1 MIALIPNQGC
11 RSRVIRSYVIRRAR
25 FTKGQR
31 RAFAEGWEKFGLD
44 MRSGL
49 LNTELEFGKL
59 APLIVEI
66 GFGMGDSLFEMA
78 QKNPESHFIG
88 IEVYAP
94 GVGRLINRAQSAGLT
109 NLRIYF
115 SDAKDVLESCIG
127 LESIDRLQL
136 YFPDPWHKKKHHK
149 RRLVQVEFVELVRSR
164 LRLGGI
170 FHMATDWKPYAEHM
184 LNVMN
189 LSEGF
194 ENCGNEMGGYS
205 SKPKYRPSTKFEDR
219 GRELGHGVWDL
230 LFSRQI

>member
-11 RSRVIRSYVIRRAR
+11 SSRVIRSYVIRRAR

-31 RAFAEGWEKFGLD
+31 RAFAQGWEKFGLD
-44 MRSGL
+44 MRSGR

-94 GVGRLINRAQSAGLT
+94 GVGRLINRAHSAGLT

-115 SDAKDVLESCIG
+115 SDAKDVLESCIA

-149 RRLVQVEFVELVRSR
+149 RRLVQLGFVELVRSR

-194 ENCGNEMGGYS
+194 ENCGNGMGGYS
-205 SKPKYRPSTKFEDR
+205 SKPKYRPVTKFEER

>member
-1 MIALIPNQGC
+1 MIDFISHQGC
-11 RSRVIRSYVIRRAR
+11 RSRAIRSYVIRSGR
-25 FTKGQR
+25 FTKAQR
-31 RAFAEGWEKFGLD
+31 RAFEQVWEKFGLD
-44 MRSGL
+44 VGSGL
-49 LNTELEFGKL
+49 LNMELEFGKL

-66 GFGMGDSLFEMA
+66 GFGMGDALFEMA

-94 GVGRLINRAQSAGLT
+94 GIGRLMNRAYSVGLT

-115 SDAKDVLESCIG
+115 SDANDVLENCIG
-127 LESIDRLQL
+127 MESIDRLQL
-136 YFPDPWHKKKHHK
+136 FFPDPWHKKKHHK

-184 LNVMN
+184 LDVMN

-194 ENCGNEMGGYS
+194 ANCANGIGGYS
-205 SKPKYRPSTKFEDR
+205 LKPKNRPLTKFEQR
-219 GRELGHGVWDL
+219 GQGLGHRTWDL